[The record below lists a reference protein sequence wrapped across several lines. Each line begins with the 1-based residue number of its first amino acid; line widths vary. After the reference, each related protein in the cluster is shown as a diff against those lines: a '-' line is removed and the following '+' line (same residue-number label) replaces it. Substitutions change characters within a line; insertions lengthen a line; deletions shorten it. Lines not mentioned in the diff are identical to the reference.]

1 MEPALDPSADEAR
14 QWALEELSKAV
25 YSQGPSL
32 VQRLLNW
39 LSELWERLMMAGPAG
54 AVLLPVLILAVVA
67 AIIGIGIALGGPVRR
82 RRLQRRGGSV
92 EVFNDTTREAEVLRR
107 SADAA
112 AAEGDYA
119 LAVLERFR
127 ALVRTLAERA
137 LLTDRQGRTAHEAA
151 EEAGTRFPDQAAGL
165 RRAGEL
171 FDAVCYGSAQPGSGE
186 DTWLRELDHHLQQAS
201 PVPAVVV
208 ASQGW
213 STVR

>member
-39 LSELWERLMMAGPAG
+39 LSDLWERLMMTGPAG

-67 AIIGIGIALGGPVRR
+67 VIIGIGIALGGPVRR

-92 EVFNDTTREAEVLRR
+92 EVFDEDAREAEILRR

-112 AAEGDYA
+112 AVEGDYA

-127 ALVRTLAERA
+127 ALVRALEERA
-137 LLTDRQGRTAHEAA
+137 VLTDRQGRTAHEAA
-151 EEAGTRFPDQAAGL
+151 EEAGTRFPDQATGL
-165 RRAGEL
+165 RSAGEL
-171 FDAVCYGSAQPGSGE
+171 FDAVYYGSAQPGRSE
-186 DTWLRELDHHLQQAS
+186 DAWLRELDHHIQRGNPVSAVAAAS
-201 PVPAVVV
+201 K
-208 ASQGW
+208 GW
-213 STVR
+213 STLR